1 MKFAIVFLFLGI
13 GSCLVSTN
21 ANAIRKKKMTE
32 AEAMSNG
39 RGLAFIMNRYSN
51 YKNCA
56 RCSDIERYCMEKA
69 IVEDFVLLIKLLA
82 GDMGCSH
89 RDLLGK
95 LNIKVHFEYVYGA
108 FERNDIDTFCK
119 HVRANAQFDAL
130 VQGLSSILV
139 EPLKQSN
146 VELGGVLNSVN
157 GALGGTLNI
166 ALGLVD
172 SVIGGL
178 LGGTLGAVGGVVG
191 GAVDAISGVA
201 GGLLGGATGVLGGLT
216 DTAGGLVGGL
226 TGGLTG
232 GLLGGGGGKKGG
244 LGSLLG

>member
-82 GDMGCSH
+82 GDMGCGH

-95 LNIKVHFEYVYGA
+95 LTINVQAQYVYGA

-119 HVRANAQFDAL
+119 HVRANAQLDAL

-157 GALGGTLNI
+157 GVLGGILSP
-166 ALGLVD
+166 ALSVVN
-172 SVIGGL
+172 SVIGGV
-178 LGGTLGAVGGVVG
+178 LGGTLGAVLLVSLVDLLIQLVVLRWRRKEG
-191 GAVDAISGVA
+191 WPWRPSRLNIGDFLIHLRRQRNDTF
-201 GGLLGGATGVLGGLT
+201 LLY
-216 DTAGGLVGGL
+216 
-226 TGGLTG
+226 
-232 GLLGGGGGKKGG
+232 
-244 LGSLLG
+244 